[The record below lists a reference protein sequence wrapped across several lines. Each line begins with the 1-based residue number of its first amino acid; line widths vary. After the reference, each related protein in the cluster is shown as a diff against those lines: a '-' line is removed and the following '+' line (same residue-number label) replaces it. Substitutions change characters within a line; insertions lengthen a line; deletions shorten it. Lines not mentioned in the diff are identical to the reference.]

1 MKTTTIG
8 ILFALLSLITF
19 FAKPLFV
26 SEPVPAMLSDVGTK
40 IKLVVC
46 SATSAR
52 KSSLRNTELVNNI
65 VNGLDE
71 DVHVMLLVN
80 DRAAFKQSSN
90 NGRVTFVEVPNE
102 SDITIWPQ
110 DPFVVVN
117 DKENTKL
124 ITPGL
129 FKRKDDRLM
138 ASQLSAILGVE
149 VVKSELLFEGGN
161 IVCGESEVFIGF
173 DTISINSQVFNQSVE
188 EIQKRFAKLFGR
200 RVVTIGNETQDIGHI
215 DLIVTPLS
223 NNRIAVADS
232 RLGAEIANRTLTQSP
247 DRITRFE
254 RNCERGF
261 FGDASINALVDV
273 DGNSIDRPEVV
284 GQTAIAI
291 RDSHKFADS
300 LDKIATQLAGRGY
313 DIVRIPALIPNQD
326 SELET
331 DSEDKPAP
339 AFPFMSYNNVLTESV
354 ANLSIVYLPQYGIAE
369 LDTAAIECWEQNG
382 FEVRPIEGFQTS
394 AMHGGA
400 LRCCTKVLLRE

>member
-8 ILFALLSLITF
+8 ILFTVLSLITF
-19 FAKPLFV
+19 FAKPLFIN
-26 SEPVPAMLSDVGTK
+26 EPVPEMLPDVGTK
-40 IKLVVC
+40 IQLVVC

-52 KSSLRNTELVNNI
+52 RSSLRNTELVNNI
-65 VNGLDE
+65 VNGLDD

-80 DRAAFKQSSN
+80 DRAAFKDSSN
-90 NGRVTFVEVPNE
+90 NGRVTFVEIPTE

-138 ASQLSAILGVE
+138 ATQLSTILGLE
-149 VVKSELLFEGGN
+149 VVQSELLFEGGN

-173 DTISINSQVFNQSVE
+173 DTLDINSRVFETSIKE
-188 EIQKRFAKLFGR
+188 MEKRFSKLFGR
-200 RVVTIGNETQDIGHI
+200 TVVTIGNQSQEIGHI

-232 RLGAEIANRTLTQSP
+232 RQGAEVANRTLTQSP

-261 FGDASINALVDV
+261 FGNPTINALVDLE
-273 DGNSIDRPEVV
+273 GNSIDCPKVV
-284 GQTAIAI
+284 GQTKTAIS
-291 RDSHKFADS
+291 DSRNLADA
-300 LDKIATQLAGRGY
+300 LDKIAIQLSEQGY
-313 DIVRIPALIPNQD
+313 DVIRIPALIPNQ
-326 SELET
+326 SPESET
-331 DSEDKPAP
+331 DENPVLAL
-339 AFPFMSYNNVLTESV
+339 PFMSYNNVLTETV
-354 ANLSIVYLPQYGIAE
+354 ANRSIVYLPQYGIAE
-369 LDTAAIECWEQNG
+369 LDSAAIQCWEGNG

-394 AMHGGA
+394 AMYGGA

>member
-1 MKTTTIG
+1 MKTFTIA
-8 ILFALLSLITF
+8 ILFTTLSLITF
-19 FAKPLFV
+19 FAKPFLF
-26 SEPVPAMLSDVGTK
+26 SQPHPRLLSDVGSK

-65 VNGLDE
+65 VNGLDD

-80 DRAAFKQSSN
+80 DRAAFKNSSN
-90 NGRVTFVEVPNE
+90 NGRVTFVEIPQE
-102 SDITIWPQ
+102 RDITIWPQ

-124 ITPGL
+124 IIPSL

-138 ASQLSAILGVE
+138 ANQLSTILGVE
-149 VVKSELLFEGGN
+149 VVSSKLLFEGGN

-173 DTISINSQVFNQSVE
+173 DTIYINSQVFEASIE
-188 EIQKRFAKLFGR
+188 EIESRFATLFGR

-232 RLGAEIANRTLTQSP
+232 RRGAEIANQSLIESP
-247 DRITRFE
+247 ARITRFE
-254 RNCERGF
+254 RNCEIGF
-261 FGDASINALVDV
+261 FGNSTIKALVDV
-273 DGNSIDRPEVV
+273 DGNSIDCPTVV
-284 GQTAIAI
+284 GQTSTAIK
-291 RDSHKFADS
+291 DSHNLANS
-300 LDKIATQLAGRGY
+300 LDKIATQLAGLGHDVIR
-313 DIVRIPALIPNQD
+313 VPALIPNQ
-326 SELET
+326 SPESET
-331 DSEDKPAP
+331 DENPIL
-339 AFPFMSYNNVLTESV
+339 AFPFMSYNNVLTETV
-354 ANLSIVYLPQYGIAE
+354 ANRSIVYLPQYGIAE
-369 LDTAAIECWEQNG
+369 LDSAAIQCWEENG
-382 FEVRPIEGFQTS
+382 FEVRPIQGFQTS

>member
-1 MKTTTIG
+1 
-8 ILFALLSLITF
+8 
-19 FAKPLFV
+19 
-26 SEPVPAMLSDVGTK
+26 
-40 IKLVVC
+40 
-46 SATSAR
+46 
-52 KSSLRNTELVNNI
+52 
-65 VNGLDE
+65 
-71 DVHVMLLVN
+71 
-80 DRAAFKQSSN
+80 
-90 NGRVTFVEVPNE
+90 
-102 SDITIWPQ
+102 
-110 DPFVVVN
+110 
-117 DKENTKL
+117 
-124 ITPGL
+124 
-129 FKRKDDRLM
+129 
-138 ASQLSAILGVE
+138 
-149 VVKSELLFEGGN
+149 
-161 IVCGESEVFIGF
+161 
-173 DTISINSQVFNQSVE
+173 
-188 EIQKRFAKLFGR
+188 
-200 RVVTIGNETQDIGHI
+200 
-215 DLIVTPLS
+215 LIVTPLS

-261 FGDASINALVDV
+261 FGDASINALIDV

-331 DSEDKPAP
+331 ETEDKPAP

>member
-1 MKTTTIG
+1 
-8 ILFALLSLITF
+8 
-19 FAKPLFV
+19 
-26 SEPVPAMLSDVGTK
+26 MLPDVGTK

-52 KSSLRNTELVNNI
+52 RSSLRNTELVNNI

-80 DRAAFKQSSN
+80 DRAAFKKSSN
-90 NGRVTFVEVPNE
+90 NGRVTFVEIPTE

-117 DKENTKL
+117 DKEITKL
-124 ITPGL
+124 IAPGL

-138 ASQLSAILGVE
+138 ATQLSTILGIE
-149 VVKSELLFEGGN
+149 VVNSELLFEGGN

-173 DTISINSQVFNQSVE
+173 DILYINSKVFETSIE
-188 EIQKRFAKLFGR
+188 EMEKRFSELFGR
-200 RVVTIGNETQDIGHI
+200 PVVTIGNKTQDIGHI

-223 NNRIAVADS
+223 NNRIAVADG
-232 RLGAEIANRTLTQSP
+232 RQGAEVAKRTLTQSPDRQIARSP

-261 FGDASINALVDV
+261 FGNPAINALVDLE
-273 DGNSIDRPEVV
+273 GNSIDCPEVV
-284 GQTAIAI
+284 GQTKTAIS
-291 RDSHKFADS
+291 DSHHLADS
-300 LDKIATQLAGRGY
+300 LDKIPTQLSERGY
-313 DIVRIPALIPNQD
+313 DVIRIPALIPNQ
-326 SELET
+326 SPESET
-331 DSEDKPAP
+331 DKNPIL
-339 AFPFMSYNNVLTESV
+339 AFPFMPYNNVLTETV
-354 ANLSIVYLPQYGIAE
+354 ANRSIIYLPQYGIAE
-369 LDTAAIECWEQNG
+369 LDSAAIQCWKENG
-382 FEVRPIEGFQTS
+382 FDVRPIEGFQTS

>member
-8 ILFALLSLITF
+8 ILFALLRLITF

-331 DSEDKPAP
+331 ETEDKPAP